1 LKTEARLSTSSEA
14 AGVAEAQFERRP
26 TVGYLLAALAAFG
39 WATGAL
45 ISKWL
50 FSQPSAETATW
61 PVAPLGIEID
71 PTVLAGSRAFSS
83 TLILLVV
90 LAVFRRADLKLAN
103 PIKDLRFLVPFGAIA
118 LAGVHFT
125 YFKTISLTGVATAI
139 LLQYLAPI
147 FTLGYALIFLRE
159 RLRWQM
165 PVGVLLAILGAAV
178 VVGAFGA
185 GGLSISTAGLMW
197 GLTAAVWFGAYTVLG
212 AEGGCRF
219 HPYTLLFYS
228 LLFAAVMWMV
238 TLGPAA
244 VLHPFADPGTAVAIG
259 TMAVFSTVIPFGAYL
274 LALRHISPTHA
285 ALTAMLE
292 PVAAGV
298 GAWILLG
305 ESLTA
310 GLITGGVLV
319 IGAIALIQLSEDR
332 VIVHPEVVSECEIKD
347 FATNGSDGT
356 VRED

>member
-1 LKTEARLSTSSEA
+1 MSTSS
-14 AGVAEAQFERRP
+14 GVAQQFERKP

-50 FSQPSAETATW
+50 FSTPSAATDAW
-61 PVAPLGIEID
+61 PIRPLGIDID
-71 PTVLAGSRAFSS
+71 PTVLAGARAFSS

-90 LAVFRRADLKLAN
+90 LALFRRADLRLSN
-103 PIKDLRFLVPFGAIA
+103 PGRDLRFLVPFGALA

-147 FTLGYALIFLRE
+147 FTLGYALIFLKE

-165 PVGVLLAILGAAV
+165 PVGVLLAIVGAAV

-185 GGLSISTAGLMW
+185 GGLNISVAGLLW

-238 TLGPAA
+238 VLGPATVVA
-244 VLHPFADPGTAVAIG
+244 PFADLGTAAAIS

-298 GAWILLG
+298 GAWIMLG
-305 ESLTA
+305 ESLTS
-310 GLITGGVLV
+310 GLVVGGVLV
-319 IGAIALIQLSEDR
+319 IGAIALIQLSEER
-332 VIVHPEVVSECEIKD
+332 VIVHPEVVSECEINEPLT
-347 FATNGSDGT
+347 APAET
-356 VRED
+356 EQ